1 MGGKVIFLKK
11 FEGLEMRFSVKMNS
25 SLLNK
30 FSRHNNVMNLSF
42 SNFKVE
48 RISM

>member
-25 SLLNK
+25 SLL
-30 FSRHNNVMNLSF
+30 SRHRA
-42 SNFKVE
+42 KD
-48 RISM
+48 